1 MNDFQK
7 ALQFRHACKIFDE
20 TKAIPS
26 EQFSEILDAGR
37 MSPSS
42 MGVEPTRFLVVR
54 DKDLRQRLKDACWGQ
69 IQLTSAS
76 EVVVLK
82 CLLQSIVPP
91 SNYINFMSFRRGK
104 TDAER
109 EKWVE
114 MYKGMLERKEAHG
127 ISIRHWV
134 EKQSYI
140 AGSTMMNYAAYLGI
154 DSCAIE
160 GFEIDA
166 VNNVLGI
173 DTFKECV
180 SMILTFGYRI
190 KEQQKRYRLSLDEI
204 VEYKWGVEKWAV

>member
-26 EQFSEILDAGR
+26 EQFMQILDAGR

-54 DKDLRQRLKDACWGQ
+54 DKNLRQRLKEACWGQ

-82 CLLQSIVPP
+82 CLLQPIVPP

-114 MYKGMLERKEAHG
+114 MYKGMLERKVAHG

-140 AGSTMMNYAAYLGI
+140 AGSTMMNYAAFLGI

-160 GFEIDA
+160 GFDIDA
-166 VNNVLGI
+166 LNNALGI

-180 SMILTFGYRI
+180 SMVLTFGYRI

-204 VEYKWGVEKWAV
+204 VEYK

>member
-20 TKAIPS
+20 NRAIPS

-54 DKDLRQRLKDACWGQ
+54 DKDLRQKLKEACWGQ

-82 CLLQSIVPP
+82 CLLQPIIPP

-114 MYKGMLERKEAHG
+114 MYKGMLERKAAHG

-140 AGSTMMNYAAYLGI
+140 AGSTMMNYAAFIGI

-160 GFEIDA
+160 GFDIDA
-166 VNNVLGI
+166 LNNALGI

-180 SMILTFGYRI
+180 SMVLTFGYRI

-204 VEYKWGVEKWAV
+204 VEYK

>member
-20 TKAIPS
+20 TKAIPH
-26 EQFSEILDAGR
+26 EQFEEILDAGR

-54 DKDLRQRLKDACWGQ
+54 DKSLREKLKEACWGQ
-69 IQLTSAS
+69 VQLTTAS
-76 EVVVLK
+76 EVVVVK
-82 CLLQSIVPP
+82 CLLQQIFPP
-91 SNYINFMSFRRGK
+91 SNYLNAMSFRRGK

-109 EKWVE
+109 EKWIGF
-114 MYKGMLERKEAHG
+114 YKDMLLEKESDG
-127 ISIRHWV
+127 ITLRHWV

-160 GFEIDA
+160 GFEYKKLNA
-166 VNNVLGI
+166 VLGI
-173 DTFKECV
+173 DRFKECV
-180 SMILTFGYRI
+180 SMILTFGYRV
-190 KEQQKRYRLSLDEI
+190 KEQQKRYRLNLDEI
-204 VEYKWGVEKWAV
+204 VEYK

>member
-20 TKAIPS
+20 NRAIPS
-26 EQFSEILDAGR
+26 EQFMQILDAGR

-54 DKDLRQRLKDACWGQ
+54 DKDLRQRLKEACWGQ

-109 EKWVE
+109 EKWFE

-140 AGSTMMNYAAYLGI
+140 AGSTMMNCAAFLGI

-166 VNNVLGI
+166 LNNALGI

-204 VEYKWGVEKWAV
+204 VEYK

>member
-54 DKDLRQRLKDACWGQ
+54 DKNLRQRLKEACWGQ

-82 CLLQSIVPP
+82 CLLQPIVPP

-104 TDAER
+104 TDEQR
-109 EKWVE
+109 KKWIE
-114 MYKGMLERKEAHG
+114 IYKNMLDSKEAKG

-166 VNNVLGI
+166 LNDALGI

-204 VEYKWGVEKWAV
+204 VEYK

>member
-26 EQFSEILDAGR
+26 EQFMQILDAGR

-54 DKDLRQRLKDACWGQ
+54 DKDLRQRLKEACWGQ

-82 CLLQSIVPP
+82 CLLQPIVPP

-114 MYKGMLERKEAHG
+114 MYKGMLERKVAHG

-140 AGSTMMNYAAYLGI
+140 AGSTMMNYAAFIGI

-204 VEYKWGVEKWAV
+204 VEYK

>member
-26 EQFSEILDAGR
+26 EQFNEILDAGR
-37 MSPSS
+37 ISPSS

-54 DKDLRQRLKDACWGQ
+54 DKDLRQRLKEACWGQ

-109 EKWVE
+109 EKWVA
-114 MYKGMLERKEAHG
+114 MYRGMLEHKEAHG

-134 EKQSYI
+134 EKNSYI

-160 GFEIDA
+160 GFDIDA
-166 VNNVLGI
+166 LNNALGI

-180 SMILTFGYRI
+180 SMVLTFGYRV

-204 VEYKWGVEKWAV
+204 VEYK

>member
-20 TKAIPS
+20 TRAIPS
-26 EQFSEILDAGR
+26 EQFNEILEAGR

-54 DKDLRQRLKDACWGQ
+54 DKSLREKLKEACWNQ
-69 IQLTSAS
+69 VQLTTAS
-76 EVVVLK
+76 EVVVIK
-82 CLLQSIVPP
+82 CLLQQMLPP
-91 SNYINFMSFRRGK
+91 SNYLNKMSFRRGK

-109 EKWVE
+109 EKWIGF
-114 MYKGMLERKEAHG
+114 YKNMLDEKEANG
-127 ISIRHWV
+127 ITLRHWV

-140 AGSTMMNYAAYLGI
+140 AGGTMMDYAAYLGI

-160 GFEIDA
+160 GFEYKKLNA
-166 VNNVLGI
+166 VLGI

-180 SMILTFGYRI
+180 SMIVTFGYRI
-190 KEQQKRYRLSLDEI
+190 KEQQKRYRLNLDEI
-204 VEYKWGVEKWAV
+204 VEYK

>member
-7 ALQFRHACKIFDE
+7 ALQFRHKCKIFDE

-26 EQFSEILDAGR
+26 EQFNEILDAGR

-42 MGVEPTRFLVVR
+42 MGVEPTCFLVVR
-54 DKDLRQRLKDACWGQ
+54 NKDLREKLKEACWGQ

-82 CLLQSIVPP
+82 CLLQSIIPP

-104 TDAER
+104 TDEGR
-109 EKWVE
+109 KKWVE
-114 MYKGMLERKEAHG
+114 IYKNMLDSKESCG
-127 ISIRHWV
+127 VSVRHWV
-134 EKQSYI
+134 EKNSYL

-160 GFEIDA
+160 GFDDKA
-166 VNNVLGI
+166 VNNALGI

-190 KEQQKRYRLSLDEI
+190 KEQQKRYRLNLDEI
-204 VEYKWGVEKWAV
+204 VEYK

>member
-26 EQFSEILDAGR
+26 EQFNEILDAGR

-54 DKDLRQRLKDACWGQ
+54 NKDLREKLKEACWGQ

-82 CLLQSIVPP
+82 CLLQSIIPP

-104 TDAER
+104 TDEGR
-109 EKWVE
+109 KKWVE
-114 MYKGMLERKEAHG
+114 IYKNMLDSKESCG
-127 ISIRHWV
+127 VSVRHWV
-134 EKQSYI
+134 EKNRYL

-160 GFEIDA
+160 GFDDKA
-166 VNNVLGI
+166 VNNALGI

-204 VEYKWGVEKWAV
+204 VEYK

>member
-54 DKDLRQRLKDACWGQ
+54 DKDLRQRLKEACWGQ

-82 CLLQSIVPP
+82 CLLQPIIPP

-114 MYKGMLERKEAHG
+114 MYKGMLERKAAHG
-127 ISIRHWV
+127 ISLRHWV

-160 GFEIDA
+160 GFEIDV

-204 VEYKWGVEKWAV
+204 VEYK

>member
-20 TKAIPS
+20 KRAIPS
-26 EQFSEILDAGR
+26 EQFAEILDAGR

-54 DKDLRQRLKDACWGQ
+54 DRTLREKLKEACWGQ

-76 EVVVLK
+76 EVVVVK
-82 CLLQSIVPP
+82 CLLQQIFPP
-91 SNYINFMSFRRGK
+91 SNYLNAMSFRRGK
-104 TDAER
+104 TDTER
-109 EKWVE
+109 EKWIE
-114 MYKGMLERKEAHG
+114 RYKNMLLEKESDG
-127 ISIRHWV
+127 ITLRHWV

-140 AGSTMMNYAAYLGI
+140 AGGTMMNYAAYLGI

-160 GFEIDA
+160 GFEYKKLNA
-166 VNNVLGI
+166 ALGI
-173 DTFKECV
+173 DRFKECV

-204 VEYKWGVEKWAV
+204 VEYK

>member
-20 TKAIPS
+20 KRAIPS
-26 EQFSEILDAGR
+26 EQFAEILDAGR

-54 DKDLRQRLKDACWGQ
+54 DKSLREKLKEACWGR
-69 IQLTSAS
+69 IQLTTAS
-76 EVVVLK
+76 EVVVVK
-82 CLLQSIVPP
+82 CLLQPMFPP
-91 SNYINFMSFRRGK
+91 SNYLNQMSFRRGK

-109 EKWVE
+109 EKWIE
-114 MYKGMLERKEAHG
+114 MYKNMLLEKESDG
-127 ISIRHWV
+127 ITLRHWV

-140 AGSTMMNYAAYLGI
+140 AGGTMMNYAAYLGI

-160 GFEIDA
+160 GFEYKKLNA
-166 VNNVLGI
+166 VLGI
-173 DTFKECV
+173 DRFKECV

-204 VEYKWGVEKWAV
+204 VEYK

>member
-26 EQFSEILDAGR
+26 EQFNEILDAGR
-37 MSPSS
+37 ISPSS

-54 DKDLRQRLKDACWGQ
+54 DKDLRQRLKEACWGQ

-109 EKWVE
+109 EKWVA
-114 MYKGMLERKEAHG
+114 MCRGMLEHKEAHG

-134 EKQSYI
+134 EKNSYI

-160 GFEIDA
+160 GFDIDA
-166 VNNVLGI
+166 LNNALGI

-180 SMILTFGYRI
+180 SMVLTFGYRV

-204 VEYKWGVEKWAV
+204 VEYK

>member
-20 TKAIPS
+20 NRTIPS

-37 MSPSS
+37 ISPSS

-54 DKDLRQRLKDACWGQ
+54 NKDLRQKLKDACWGQ

-82 CLLQSIVPP
+82 CLLQPIIPP

-114 MYKGMLERKEAHG
+114 MYKGMLERKAAHG
-127 ISIRHWV
+127 ISLRHWV

-140 AGSTMMNYAAYLGI
+140 AGSTMMNYAAFLGI

-204 VEYKWGVEKWAV
+204 VEYK

>member
-26 EQFSEILDAGR
+26 EQFMQILDAGR
-37 MSPSS
+37 ISPSS
-42 MGVEPTRFLVVR
+42 MGVEPTRFLLVR
-54 DKDLRQRLKDACWGQ
+54 DKNLRDRLKEACWGQ

-82 CLLQSIVPP
+82 CLLQPIIPP

-114 MYKGMLERKEAHG
+114 MYKGMLERKAAHG

-140 AGSTMMNYAAYLGI
+140 AGSTMMNYAAFIGI

-160 GFEIDA
+160 GFDIDA
-166 VNNVLGI
+166 LNNALGI

-204 VEYKWGVEKWAV
+204 VEYK

>member
-20 TKAIPS
+20 TRAIPS
-26 EQFSEILDAGR
+26 EQFNEILEAGR

-54 DKDLRQRLKDACWGQ
+54 DKSLREKLKEACWNQ
-69 IQLTSAS
+69 VQLTTAS
-76 EVVVLK
+76 EVVVIK
-82 CLLQSIVPP
+82 CLLQQIFPP
-91 SNYINFMSFRRGK
+91 SNYLNAMSFRRGK

-109 EKWVE
+109 EKWIEV
-114 MYKGMLERKEAHG
+114 YKNMLLEKEGDG
-127 ISIRHWV
+127 ITLRHWV

-140 AGSTMMNYAAYLGI
+140 AGGTMMNYAAYLGI

-160 GFEIDA
+160 GFEYKKLNA
-166 VNNVLGI
+166 VLGI

-180 SMILTFGYRI
+180 SMILTFGYRV

-204 VEYKWGVEKWAV
+204 VEYK